1 MKEYLYPKHINDSK
15 KKMVFILL
23 ILSIMLCPIISTTC
37 IHANDVN
44 ASVVNVLYFFIFYFN
59 DVIICN
65 VDVDV

>member
-23 ILSIMLCPIISTTC
+23 IIFIMLCPITSTTC
-37 IHANDVN
+37 IHANDFN
-44 ASVVNVLYFFIFYFN
+44 ASVVNVLYIFFYSN